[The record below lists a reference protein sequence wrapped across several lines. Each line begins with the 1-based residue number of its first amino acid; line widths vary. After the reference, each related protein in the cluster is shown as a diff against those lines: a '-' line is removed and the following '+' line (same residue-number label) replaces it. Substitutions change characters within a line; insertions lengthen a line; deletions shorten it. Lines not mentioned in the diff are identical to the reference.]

1 MTYKRRKEKEL
12 EDMRDIMKNPDRE
25 QRWKQIAKSAYA
37 YDPDWAERRRR
48 KFCRGGVKNLKE
60 AIIENGRVLCPYC
73 NKLNL
78 KVDGTEVIKNLKIR
92 CRGSLRQYKSLLY
105 C

>member
-1 MTYKRRKEKEL
+1 M
-12 EDMRDIMKNPDRE
+12 
-25 QRWKQIAKSAYA
+25 
-37 YDPDWAERRRR
+37 
-48 KFCRGGVKNLKE
+48 KE

-92 CRGSLRQYKSLLY
+92 CRGSRHNTNHCFIVNFGKEIDKFD
-105 C
+105 